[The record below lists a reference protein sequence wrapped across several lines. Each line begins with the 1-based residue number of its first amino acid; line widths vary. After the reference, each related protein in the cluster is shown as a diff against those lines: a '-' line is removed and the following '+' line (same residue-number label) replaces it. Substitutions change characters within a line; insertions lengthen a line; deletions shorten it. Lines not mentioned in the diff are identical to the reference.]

1 MGGGRKGCELRR
13 PPPSFCPSS
22 SNPSLQRSSSITDQ
36 AGSPASLEFPGG
48 AYIEF
53 NGKVASPGRA
63 KASRLKVVNVFL
75 ASFNAGS
82 ILEAVIFDRQ
92 SERKRVR

>member
-1 MGGGRKGCELRR
+1 M
-13 PPPSFCPSS
+13 
-22 SNPSLQRSSSITDQ
+22 N
-36 AGSPASLEFPGG
+36 SPASLDFPGG

-75 ASFNAGS
+75 ASFKAGS
-82 ILEAVIFDRQ
+82 ILEAVILDRQ